1 MQQTIFFSRS
11 GRGFFLI
18 IRSLKLNNF
27 RSFDTATLEFLPSQ
41 NYIFGQNWQGKSS
54 IVDAIGFALF
64 GVDVFPRKVAGT
76 AVRVEHL
83 VNDDSDTASV
93 ELIFEI
99 NGSQYELIRSLPGRD
114 VTLKKSEKVIA
125 TGVRTVA
132 EKLIDLLG
140 VDVKLFQ
147 NIFFSDQDDL
157 RKSLD
162 FSPEERR
169 VFIERLLGV
178 EEWKDKIES
187 LRAVGRKLSEF
198 LTDLVSGR
206 LGAFLEHQ
214 DELENDVAQ
223 KKDELAE
230 LRKAI
235 RQLQKSAPKSLGA
248 IREQQRDQERPI
260 AELQHEETRITEK
273 CATDE
278 ELIKALQKGRCP
290 TCTQPVP
297 PKLRTVRLK
306 AISLEIK
313 ELTRQLT
320 VLKRQLVK
328 LHSQFDGDDLDAAED
343 SLEERR
349 QAEADA
355 KSLAN
360 QVEMDE
366 QRLRKLRQQA
376 KTFGKKPVQVE
387 RTKAEIEFINQL
399 QEIIQ
404 HYRRNLRRRLVEPL
418 RVGMNDFL
426 ARFHDGD
433 NDSEVVIDGDLNIA
447 VRLHDKEVP
456 IFNLSGAAKDILAL
470 SLRYGLL
477 RVAAR
482 GINFLVLDEPTRH
495 MDPSNCQRLKGLF
508 NDLLDRQLIV
518 VTVNR
523 EFSDASGRHFQV
535 SKDQHTMRSRV
546 GDPW

>member
-1 MQQTIFFSRS
+1 M
-11 GRGFFLI
+11 
-18 IRSLKLNNF
+18 
-27 RSFDTATLEFLPSQ
+27 
-41 NYIFGQNWQGKSS
+41 
-54 IVDAIGFALF
+54 
-64 GVDVFPRKVAGT
+64 
-76 AVRVEHL
+76 
-83 VNDDSDTASV
+83 NDDSDTASV

-114 VTLKKSEKVIA
+114 VKLKKSEEIIA

-132 EKLIDLLG
+132 EKLVDLLG

-169 VFIERLLGV
+169 VFIEKLLSV

-187 LRAVGRKLSEF
+187 LQEVKRKLNEF

-206 LGAFLEHQ
+206 LGAFLELQ
-214 DELENDVAQ
+214 DELENEVAQ
-223 KKDELAE
+223 KKGELAE
-230 LRKAI
+230 LDESI
-235 RQLQKSAPKSLGA
+235 RQLQKSAPRSLSA
-248 IREQQRDQERPI
+248 IREQERDQGIPI
-260 AELQHEETRITEK
+260 AKLQHEETRINEK
-273 CATDE
+273 RAIDE
-278 ELIKALQKGRCP
+278 ELIRALQKGRCP
-290 TCTQPVP
+290 TCTQLVP
-297 PKLRTVRLK
+297 PKLRKTRLS
-306 AISLEIK
+306 ALSHEIK
-313 ELTRQLT
+313 QMMRQLAS
-320 VLKRQLVK
+320 LKRQLEK
-328 LHSQFDGDDLDAAED
+328 LESQFNEEDFASAED
-343 SLEERR
+343 SLEELR
-349 QAEADA
+349 QMKADK
-355 KSLAN
+355 KSLAE
-360 QVEMDE
+360 QLKADE
-366 QRLRKLRQQA
+366 QRAKKLRQQA
-376 KTFGKKPVQVE
+376 RVFGKKPRQVE

-399 QEIIQ
+399 QELIH
-404 HYRRNLRRRLVEPL
+404 HYRRNLRGRLVEPL

-433 NDSEVVIDGDLNIA
+433 NDSEVLINGDLDIA
-447 VRLHDKEVP
+447 VRLHGKEVP
-456 IFNLSGAAKDILAL
+456 IFNLSGAAKDIFAL

-523 EFSDASGRHFQV
+523 EFSDATGRHFQV
-535 SKDQHTMRSRV
+535 FKDQKTLRSRI
-546 GDPW
+546 GDSW

>member
-1 MQQTIFFSRS
+1 M
-11 GRGFFLI
+11 
-18 IRSLKLNNF
+18 
-27 RSFDTATLEFLPSQ
+27 
-41 NYIFGQNWQGKSS
+41 
-54 IVDAIGFALF
+54 
-64 GVDVFPRKVAGT
+64 
-76 AVRVEHL
+76 
-83 VNDDSDTASV
+83 NDDSDTASV

-114 VTLKKSEKVIA
+114 VMLKKSEKVIA

-169 VFIERLLGV
+169 VFIEKLLGV

-187 LRAVGRKLSEF
+187 LRSVEKKLNEF
-198 LTDLVSGR
+198 LNDLVSGR
-206 LGAFLEHQ
+206 LGAFLELQ
-214 DELENDVAQ
+214 DELKNEIAQ

-230 LRKAI
+230 LDKSI
-235 RQLQKSAPKSLGA
+235 RQFPKSAPKSLGA
-248 IREQQRDQERPI
+248 ILEQKQDQDNPI
-260 AELQHEETRITEK
+260 AKLQHEETRIDEK
-273 CATDE
+273 RAINE
-278 ELIKALQKGRCP
+278 ELIEALKKGRCP
-290 TCTQPVP
+290 TCTQLVP
-297 PKLRTVRLK
+297 PKLRKTRVSVL
-306 AISLEIK
+306 SHEIK
-313 ELTRQLT
+313 HLTQQLT
-320 VLKRQLVK
+320 GIERQIAK
-328 LHSQFDGDDLDAAED
+328 LESHKEDFASTAD
-343 SLEERR
+343 SLEEFRQMQADARSLARQLKADDQREKKLCR
-349 QAEADA
+349 QA
-355 KSLAN
+355 KI
-360 QVEMDE
+360 
-366 QRLRKLRQQA
+366 
-376 KTFGKKPVQVE
+376 FGKKPRQVE

-399 QEIIQ
+399 QELIH
-404 HYRRNLRRRLVEPL
+404 HYRRNLRGRLVEPL

-433 NDSEVVIDGDLNIA
+433 NDSEVLIDGDLNIA
-447 VRLHDKEVP
+447 VRLHGKEVP

-523 EFSDASGRHFQV
+523 EFSDAAGRHFQV
-535 SKDQHTMRSRV
+535 FKDQKTMRSRV
-546 GDPW
+546 GDSW

>member
-1 MQQTIFFSRS
+1 M
-11 GRGFFLI
+11 
-18 IRSLKLNNF
+18 
-27 RSFDTATLEFLPSQ
+27 
-41 NYIFGQNWQGKSS
+41 
-54 IVDAIGFALF
+54 
-64 GVDVFPRKVAGT
+64 DVFPRKVAGT
-76 AVRVEHL
+76 AVRAENL

-99 NGSQYELIRSLPGRD
+99 NGSQYELIRSLPGRE

-157 RKSLD
+157 RKSLE

-169 VFIERLLGV
+169 VLIERLLGV

-187 LRAVGRKLSEF
+187 LRAVEKKLNEF
-198 LTDLVSGR
+198 LNDLVSGR

-214 DELENDVAQ
+214 DDLENDVAQ
-223 KKDELAE
+223 NNNELAE
-230 LRKAI
+230 LWKTI
-235 RQLQKSAPKSLGA
+235 SQLKKSAPKSLGA

-260 AELQHEETRITEK
+260 AELQHEETRITQER
-273 CATDE
+273 TIDE
-278 ELIKALQKGRCP
+278 ELINALQKDQCP
-290 TCTQPVP
+290 TCTQLVS
-297 PKLRTVRLK
+297 PKLRVARLK
-306 AISLEIK
+306 AIALEIK
-313 ELTRQLT
+313 KLTRQLAI
-320 VLKRQLVK
+320 LKRQMEK
-328 LHSQFDGDDLDAAED
+328 LNSQFDEDDLDAAED
-343 SLEERR
+343 SLEELR

-355 KSLAN
+355 KSLAS
-360 QVEMDE
+360 QVKTDE
-366 QRLRKLRQQA
+366 QRLKKLRQQA
-376 KTFGKKPVQVE
+376 KTFGKKPAQVE

-399 QEIIQ
+399 QELIQ
-404 HYRRNLRRRLVEPL
+404 QYRRNLRGRLVEQL

-426 ARFHDGD
+426 TRFHDGD
-433 NDSEVVIDGDLNIA
+433 NDTEVLIDEDMNIA
-447 VRLHDKEVP
+447 ARLHGKDVP

-495 MDPSNCQRLKGLF
+495 MDSSNCHRLKGLF

-518 VTVNR
+518 ITVNR
-523 EFSDASGRHFQV
+523 EFTDATGRHYQV
-535 SKDQHTMRSRV
+535 FKDQKTMRSRV
-546 GDPW
+546 GESW